1 MKNVILFF
9 CTLVVLSCKID
20 SSKTESTSDTVVSQN
35 LKTETN
41 KLLQYGPNLPTEPYE
56 IKLDAHQKSTHIYD
70 LQIQMLLYNNA
81 YYASSNS
88 KKNFKGKF
96 SFFINDN
103 TFFTLK
109 SNLIETPLLVTENDS
124 EVSDNQSP
132 DWIRENTFYKQQ
144 LEIKT
149 SEDFMV
155 TGYIQFTIEP
165 RCTLEK
171 IPIVIK
177 SKKGNVKFEIDRC

>member
-1 MKNVILFF
+1 MKKVILFF
-9 CTLVVLSCKID
+9 CALVVSSCKID
-20 SSKTESTSDTVVSQN
+20 SSKIESISDTAISQN

-41 KLLQYGPNLPTEPYE
+41 KLVQFGPNLPAEPYE
-56 IKLDAHQKSTHIYD
+56 IKLDVHPTSNHIYE
-70 LQIQMLLYNNA
+70 LEIQMLLYNNA

-88 KKNFKGKF
+88 KKDFKGKF

-103 TFFTLK
+103 TFFILK
-109 SNLIETPLLVTENDS
+109 SNLIETPLLITEKDS
-124 EVSDNQSP
+124 EATDNQSS
-132 DWIRENTFYKQQ
+132 DWIRVNTNYKQQ

-171 IPIVIK
+171 IPVIIK
-177 SKKGNVKFEIDRC
+177 SEKAILKFEIDKC